1 MAAVIPIPSLP
12 LASLSAFSAADL
24 SAQGDKTGQPFSSEQ
39 DNRQAGSAATDARQL
54 QQQGA
59 QHSGAAAAGGLQ
71 QQQQQNEAGRQGR
84 TEGEIGVQRQGDGQG
99 DAGRGKGGEGEK
111 QGGERR
117 SGDGASAQEQQRG
130 LLEGDRK
137 DERGVDQQ
145 DGLRQKGAG
154 VMDQQQMMVSLSF
167 PSLIFICAASD
178 TAVPNDISRERFPEE
193 RKHV

>member
-1 MAAVIPIPSLP
+1 M
-12 LASLSAFSAADL
+12 
-24 SAQGDKTGQPFSSEQ
+24 
-39 DNRQAGSAATDARQL
+39 
-54 QQQGA
+54 
-59 QHSGAAAAGGLQ
+59 
-71 QQQQQNEAGRQGR
+71 
-84 TEGEIGVQRQGDGQG
+84 QRQGDGQG
-99 DAGRGKGGEGEK
+99 DTGRGQGGEGEK

-167 PSLIFICAASD
+167 AGLISS
-178 TAVPNDISRERFPEE
+178 VPYRILPHPTNNLEKYVLKDVSMC
-193 RKHV
+193 